1 MTKNENHE
9 NADKRDPAAQAE
21 VPRIIWDQSKM
32 KTSYANVCNVTSTR
46 EEVSVLLGTNQTMNM
61 GQGEI
66 TIELTNRIILNPFAA
81 KRLALVLNGVIQQ
94 YESAF
99 GSLPIETE
107 SKPA

>member
-1 MTKNENHE
+1 MSAKNKTEEGISEEKTAKIN
-9 NADKRDPAAQAE
+9 
-21 VPRIIWDQSKM
+21 WDQSKM
-32 KTSYANVCNVTSTR
+32 KTTYANVCNVSSTR

-81 KRLALVLNGVIQQ
+81 KRLALILNGVIQQ

-99 GSLPIETE
+99 GSLPIENE
-107 SKPA
+107 RKPA